1 MISLVIY
8 QEKGYHLRNAQLI
21 AILMFIG
28 KEKNYGLIEEI
39 STGEGKSCI
48 ICSLSIYYALKKKK

>member
-28 KEKNYGLIEEI
+28 KEKNYGLIEE
-39 STGEGKSCI
+39 KSCI
-48 ICSLSIYYALKKKK
+48 IYSLSIYYALKKSRCYF